1 VSELFEQPS
10 GPRPDSRTGS
20 TLARVGGGLALLAAA
35 LWVMQPFLVPIVWAG
50 ILAYVTW
57 PLFRAVRR
65 HTRRPKLSAG
75 LFTGTVALGVGIP
88 VAWLLVALASEAT
101 HLIGLSRE
109 WVDAGAPLP
118 EWVMT
123 RPWLAGRV
131 TELRDNAIVDP
142 TAVLRYVTR
151 YASQVSGRLVDVAG
165 GLATNVFK
173 FAITVLSL
181 FFFYLDGERLGAYA
195 GRLLRI
201 AFPSAPQVLEHVGGV
216 VRAVVFGL
224 IGTAIVQGVL
234 AGIGFALFGVPSP
247 VALGALTFVGSFI
260 PAGPMLLWIG
270 AAVWLLVSGNVPAAI
285 GMAVYGLLLISSI
298 DNVLR
303 PLLISGGQV
312 PIHFLVV
319 FFGVLGGLASFGML
333 GLFLGPVL
341 LSVTVA
347 LVVEFARRNEVA
359 V

>member
-1 VSELFEQPS
+1 MSAPPEPS
-10 GPRPDSRTGS
+10 AAPHGEPRTGS
-20 TLARVGGGLALLAAA
+20 AVARVGGGLALLAAA
-35 LWVMQPFLVPIVWAG
+35 LWVMRPFLVPMVWAG

-88 VAWLLVALASEAT
+88 VAWLLVALAGEAT
-101 HLIGLSRE
+101 HLIGLTRQ
-109 WVDAGAPLP
+109 WLDAGAPLP
-118 EWVMT
+118 EFVMS
-123 RPWLAGRV
+123 RAWLAVRV
-131 TELRDNAIVDP
+131 TEFRDNAIVNP
-142 TAVLRYVTR
+142 TAVLQYVTK

-181 FFFYLDGERLGAYA
+181 FFFYLEGERLGAYA

-201 AFPSAPQVLEHVGGV
+201 AFPTAPQVLEHVGGV

-224 IGTAIVQGVL
+224 IGTAIVQGTI

-247 VALGALTFVGSFI
+247 VALGALTFVASFI
-260 PAGPMLLWIG
+260 PAGPMLLWVG
-270 AAVWLLVSGNVPAAI
+270 AAVWLLLGGSVPAAI

-303 PLLISGGQV
+303 PILISGGEV

-347 LVVEFARRNEVA
+347 LVEEFARRNEIA
-359 V
+359 A